1 MKRRILMGI
10 AAIFS
15 AVCLFVAVFTVP
27 SLPQAENSTVIVE
40 VAPAAQSVENEIEAL
55 PEATQDK
62 TVGEKETETEIP
74 LEKRLLS
81 MLNVN
86 YCYADA
92 FLSDERMA
100 VMSAITLNDYST
112 DIPGYG
118 ICVNK
123 ALIGGFAK
131 SFYGVE
137 LDLDSIK
144 TDCAPEGF
152 VALPCYEVGSQSHE
166 IVSITETENGYEVI
180 STVTFYYSSYDVDV
194 YSAVSLFIED
204 SESEFGFNLK
214 SCSLE

>member
-15 AVCLFVAVFTVP
+15 AVCLFIAVFTVP
-27 SLPQAENSTVIVE
+27 SLPQAENSTVIIE

-55 PEATQDK
+55 PEAAEDK
-62 TVGEKETETEIP
+62 TVNEQETEIP

-81 MLNVN
+81 MLNIN
-86 YCYADA
+86 YCYSDA

-123 ALIGGFAK
+123 VLIDGFAK

-137 LDLDSIK
+137 LDLDSVK
-144 TDCAPEGF
+144 TDYAPEGF

-166 IVSITETENGYEVI
+166 IVSVTATENGYEVI
-180 STVTFYYSSYDVDV
+180 STVTFYYSSYDIDV
-194 YSAVSLFIED
+194 YSATSLFVKD

>member
-1 MKRRILMGI
+1 MKKRILLGI
-10 AAIFS
+10 SAILS
-15 AVCLFVAVFTVP
+15 AVCLLASVFTVP
-27 SLPQAENSTVIVE
+27 SVPQTEKSTVIIE

-62 TVGEKETETEIP
+62 TVGEKETEIP
-74 LEKRLLS
+74 LEKKLLS

-100 VMSAITLNDYST
+100 VMSAITLSDYST

-123 ALIGGFAK
+123 ALIDGFAK

-137 LDLDSIK
+137 LELDSVK

-166 IVSITETENGYEVI
+166 IVSVTATENGYEVI
-180 STVTFYYSSYDVDV
+180 STVTFYYSSYDIDV
-194 YSAVSLFIED
+194 YSATSLFVKD